1 MSARQLARSGSPL
14 RGLLGFPGEL
24 FGMGAVLL
32 GDPGV
37 PIGHPRLLGG
47 LGAFE
52 LMLRGEVP
60 SLRGVEFGLL
70 AMATGLFGEPFA
82 LQLAAC
88 ARSARDDRDQSK
100 QDERG
105 YYDDD
110 DYQRGGR
117 LPQFPYKRG
126 SSGSRHSSTTTS
138 RRNASTHPLLDQS
151 QHQPRAGDHQ
161 DQPDGPDADVGH
173 VPVGGEVEDRP
184 DGGQEDGSPTV
195 IRRPRR

>member
-1 MSARQLARSGSPL
+1 VKTESGVRPRIAGQEPEAAPVTQIYSSRSAAFSSCRPASSPAREARFAACSDSPASSSARVLCSSASRVCRS
-14 RGLLGFPGEL
+14 
-24 FGMGAVLL
+24 AT
-32 GDPGV
+32 
-37 PIGHPRLLGG
+37 PRLLGG

-60 SLRGVEFGLL
+60 SLRGVELGLL

-117 LPQFPYKRG
+117 LPQFP
-126 SSGSRHSSTTTS
+126 
-138 RRNASTHPLLDQS
+138 
-151 QHQPRAGDHQ
+151 
-161 DQPDGPDADVGH
+161 
-173 VPVGGEVEDRP
+173 
-184 DGGQEDGSPTV
+184 
-195 IRRPRR
+195 

>member
-1 MSARQLARSGSPL
+1 VSARQLARSGSPL

-24 FGMGAVLL
+24 FGTGAVLL
-32 GDPGV
+32 SEPGV

-52 LMLRGEVP
+52 PMLRGEVP

-100 QDERG
+100 QDERR

-110 DYQRGGR
+110 R
-117 LPQFPYKRG
+117 LPTWWKFASVPLVARIFGVAPFFDHDVTPQRLDHIPCWINP
-126 SSGSRHSSTTTS
+126 STNPAPAII
-138 RRNASTHPLLDQS
+138 RI
-151 QHQPRAGDHQ
+151 
-161 DQPDGPDADVGH
+161 
-173 VPVGGEVEDRP
+173 
-184 DGGQEDGSPTV
+184 SPTV
-195 IRRPRR
+195 SMLTWATCRLVAK